1 MSERSMSAMSAVGT
15 RPMRVPRLDRRTV
28 VILSIMAK
36 LGWVIPVVVG
46 IAMRV
51 VGASAAVVVSGI
63 DDDGLGGVE
72 QVVLDDQRRARFGGV
87 DAA

>member
-1 MSERSMSAMSAVGT
+1 MSERSMSAMSVVDT
-15 RPMRVPRLDRRTV
+15 RPIRVPRLARRTV

-51 VGASAAVVVSGI
+51 VGASAAVVVSGMTTI
-63 DDDGLGGVE
+63 DSVASNRSSWMMSAGRGL
-72 QVVLDDQRRARFGGV
+72 
-87 DAA
+87 AA

>member
-1 MSERSMSAMSAVGT
+1 MRERSMSGMSAVGT

-36 LGWVIPVVVG
+36 LGWVMPVVVG

-51 VGASAAVVVSGI
+51 VGASTAVVVSGMTTI
-63 DDDGLGGVE
+63 DSVASNRSSWTMRAGRGL
-72 QVVLDDQRRARFGGV
+72 
-87 DAA
+87 AA

>member
-36 LGWVIPVVVG
+36 LGAVMPVVVG

-51 VGASAAVVVSGI
+51 VGASAAVVVSGMTTI
-63 DDDGLGGVE
+63 DSVASNRSSWMMSAGRGL
-72 QVVLDDQRRARFGGV
+72 
-87 DAA
+87 AA

>member
-1 MSERSMSAMSAVGT
+1 MSERSMLAMSAVGT

-36 LGWVIPVVVG
+36 LGWVMPVVVG

-51 VGASAAVVVSGI
+51 VGASAVVVVSGMTTI
-63 DDDGLGGVE
+63 DSVASKRSSWMISAGRGLP
-72 QVVLDDQRRARFGGV
+72 A
-87 DAA
+87 

>member
-36 LGWVIPVVVG
+36 LGWVMPVVVG

-51 VGASAAVVVSGI
+51 VGASAAVVVSGMTTI
-63 DDDGLGGVE
+63 DSVASKRSSWMISAGRGL
-72 QVVLDDQRRARFGGV
+72 
-87 DAA
+87 AA

>member
-1 MSERSMSAMSAVGT
+1 MSERSMSAMSVVGT
-15 RPMRVPRLDRRTV
+15 RPIRVPRLDRRTV

-51 VGASAAVVVSGI
+51 VGASAAVVVSGMTTI
-63 DDDGLGGVE
+63 DSVASNRSSWMMSAGRGL
-72 QVVLDDQRRARFGGV
+72 
-87 DAA
+87 AA